1 MFRIHRHAP
10 PRSVASRVPVGA
22 EFRPRRVRRGGFL
35 CIVAA
40 LLAVSTSEVDAG
52 RIEGTIRFEGLQ
64 ASSPRLSPYAGR
76 LGGEAGEAAPPPP
89 SVGEIALYLADLRPR
104 PAAADTLP
112 RPQLRQVSVRF
123 DPRVLAIP
131 VGTTVDFPN
140 LDPVFHNVFS
150 YSPAKRFDLGR
161 YGKNKSKAVRFDTPG
176 LVKVFCDVHA
186 SMSAYILVVDTSF
199 VVQPDPSGN
208 FAIDGVPEGH
218 HRMTV
223 WHPDRGEQVLE
234 IEVGN
239 GTTHVEIGF

>member
-1 MFRIHRHAP
+1 MA
-10 PRSVASRVPVGA
+10 SVPCAQ
-22 EFRPRRVRRGGFL
+22 
-35 CIVAA
+35 
-40 LLAVSTSEVDAG
+40 AG

-64 ASSPRLSPYAGR
+64 ADAPRLSPYAGR
-76 LGGEAGEAAPPPP
+76 LGGESGAAAPPPP
-89 SVGEIALYLADLRPR
+89 AVEEIALYLADLRP
-104 PAAADTLP
+104 PTAPPDSLP
-112 RPQLRQVSVRF
+112 RPQLKQVSIRF

-161 YGKNKSKAVRFDTPG
+161 YGKDKSKAVRFDTPG

-186 SMSAYILVVDTSF
+186 SMAAYILVVDTPF
-199 VVQPDPSGN
+199 VVQPDLTGA
-208 FAIDGVPEGH
+208 FVIEGIPEGR

-234 IEVGN
+234 VEVGE